1 MEKIIDPLNHKSS
14 GFWSLRIINFENKTD
29 FENFL

>member
-14 GFWSLRIINFENKTD
+14 GFWSLRIINFENKNG
-29 FENFL
+29 F